1 MKKTLSKTFITRCH
15 IDTMVN
21 QNLKEF
27 IFNTYPCHF
36 YPAAFY
42 KWFNVIHERVPI
54 FMVLQCSLESLFN
67 SRNKSK
73 NVDKALLWSKNTRGV
88 NTHKDTFKFTFN
100 SNISLF
106 TVSIVNC
113 ILNCYPHF
121 SVRIYC
127 PNSIRPRHLM
137 DNFWQSTA
145 TWNYK
150 MYFKL
155 STKYVEYV

>member
-1 MKKTLSKTFITRCH
+1 MSFLSCCLSTNDLMLYMKGYQYSWYYSAHSKVYLIHVINPKTYI
-15 IDTMVN
+15 
-21 QNLKEF
+21 
-27 IFNTYPCHF
+27 
-36 YPAAFY
+36 
-42 KWFNVIHERVPI
+42 
-54 FMVLQCSLESLFN
+54 LF
-67 SRNKSK
+67 R
-73 NVDKALLWSKNTRGV
+73 DKALLWSKITRGV

-137 DNFWQSTA
+137 DNIWQSTT

-155 STKYVEYV
+155 STKYV